1 MAMIVR
7 YNAPANRALSYADK
21 NGKARSKNLANLSS
35 GMKIN
40 SAGDD
45 AANLAISERMRV
57 KLRALDQDAQNV
69 QNGVAILNT
78 AQGGIQ
84 GQIDLLRT
92 IREKVIDAAN
102 DHNTEE
108 DRQTIQKEIDQYYTQ
123 IENLAY
129 DTDYN
134 TKKPLIGDTIFDR
147 VKVTSLSAAEE
158 EILTRGLELIPD
170 VYGTLDNT
178 NGPFDV
184 FTEYSAQAV
193 SNKMSGGT
201 DGKPKIMTF
210 DFSSYTDVSQ
220 LNNVGF
226 TVKGGNYGINS
237 TYDKKTYVLTNDTS
251 KDYFGDPV
259 EVSLGNDIDSAINN
273 LVSAINRQQ
282 SYYLTAERD
291 GMKIKITTANKTSAA
306 NGRSYID
313 GANGPGGTFTVQ
325 EIKTDGKKAGVS
337 GKTSGGINDPHGD
350 PDLPDAAKATLT
362 VDLSQAASDSG
373 FMFGYYYDERESFRI
388 IEPGE
393 TIQRDGVIN
402 LTKGQSSSGTI
413 RYFQYDFDGSKITF
427 TATYEGT
434 NYNNISI
441 YDGYN
446 YTEPEEVE
454 FTEYTDFAGAMETV
468 QNASDSNERASWEFD
483 LSGMTVDE
491 FSQKYSGHSLVH
503 NDYYYYK
510 FYDSSLAPKL
520 EGLPEDNGSRTS
532 NRIQI
537 DIDDIRQSVNGGKTL
552 AQALKEKINNS
563 YVEVDG
569 DKVKFISSSLGAAGN
584 NSSVSFIDE
593 TLRHYDINF
602 SNLNVELP
610 DGLYGKGFRA
620 FCATDNKEWFN
631 FIFTDGTDSYSSNN
645 EKIKSINIDVS
656 SVTDISGL
664 VETIYSQADPILKS
678 LNHHINIA
686 AAADNGIVTLYDHRR
701 YPVNTSAYDY
711 QQMGAKIAD
720 GFALKDYDDPNDSSN
735 WKNLLIKDLV
745 IQHTDKANMNI
756 IIKIPQMTL
765 DHIFHPIPAPGESIF
780 DFPVTDKGSRN
791 TLLGNPNP
799 PGLLDR
805 GLKYL
810 LNAMTMV
817 GAQNERL
824 EFTAENIITEME
836 NLTGSE
842 SVIRDADMAKEMT
855 EYTKND
861 LLMQS
866 TQAVLAQANQ
876 SHSQVLNL
884 LSQ

>member
-7 YNAPANRALSYADK
+7 YNAPANRALSYSDK

-45 AANLAISERMRV
+45 AANLAISEQMRV

-170 VYGTLDNT
+170 VYDTLDNT

-184 FTEYSAQAV
+184 FTEYSAQTV

-251 KDYFGDPV
+251 KNYFDDPV
-259 EVSLGNDIDSAINN
+259 EVSLGNNIDSAINN

-282 SYYLTAERD
+282 RSYLTAERD
-291 GMKIKITTANKTSAA
+291 GMKITITIANKTSAA
-306 NGRSYID
+306 NGQSYID

-325 EIKTDGKKAGVS
+325 ETKTDGKKAGVS

-373 FMFGYYYDERESFRI
+373 FRFGYQTYTNFRI

-393 TIQRDGVIN
+393 TIQRDGVTN
-402 LTKGQSSSGTI
+402 LTKGQSSSGNI
-413 RYFQYDFDGSKITF
+413 SGFQYDFDGSKITF
-427 TATYEGT
+427 TANNYGNDYNTY
-434 NYNNISI
+434 YNNISI
-441 YDGYN
+441 TDGYN

-454 FTEYTDFAGAMETV
+454 FTEYTDFVGAMETV

-491 FSQKYSGHSLVH
+491 FSQKYSGQSLLH
-503 NDYYYYK
+503 NGVYYK

-520 EGLPEDNGSRTS
+520 EGLLEDTGSRTS
-532 NRIQI
+532 
-537 DIDDIRQSVNGGKTL
+537 S
-552 AQALKEKINNS
+552 
-563 YVEVDG
+563 
-569 DKVKFISSSLGAAGN
+569 
-584 NSSVSFIDE
+584 
-593 TLRHYDINF
+593 
-602 SNLNVELP
+602 
-610 DGLYGKGFRA
+610 
-620 FCATDNKEWFN
+620 
-631 FIFTDGTDSYSSNN
+631 
-645 EKIKSINIDVS
+645 
-656 SVTDISGL
+656 
-664 VETIYSQADPILKS
+664 
-678 LNHHINIA
+678 
-686 AAADNGIVTLYDHRR
+686 RR
-701 YPVNTSAYDY
+701 
-711 QQMGAKIAD
+711 
-720 GFALKDYDDPNDSSN
+720 
-735 WKNLLIKDLV
+735 
-745 IQHTDKANMNI
+745 
-756 IIKIPQMTL
+756 
-765 DHIFHPIPAPGESIF
+765 
-780 DFPVTDKGSRN
+780 
-791 TLLGNPNP
+791 
-799 PGLLDR
+799 
-805 GLKYL
+805 
-810 LNAMTMV
+810 
-817 GAQNERL
+817 
-824 EFTAENIITEME
+824 
-836 NLTGSE
+836 
-842 SVIRDADMAKEMT
+842 
-855 EYTKND
+855 
-861 LLMQS
+861 
-866 TQAVLAQANQ
+866 
-876 SHSQVLNL
+876 
-884 LSQ
+884 